1 MKRDPMPRRVRPM
14 LATLV
19 EDSFDRAGW
28 FFEIKWDGFRAI
40 AEVSGKKVYLYSRNL
55 LPFNDKYPPIV
66 KALQKLRHAAVID
79 GEIIALNKK
88 GMPDFHAL
96 QNYGDIGAPLQYAV
110 FDLLWLD
117 GRDLR
122 NSPLYERKALLASI
136 LPRDGRLVLSSHIE
150 GKGKAFFKEMQK
162 RRFEGMLA
170 KNSLSPY
177 LEGARGTEWLKV
189 KTWHEQEAVIVGF
202 TAPRGSRKNLGAL
215 VLAAYAGRG
224 KKKKLIYIGHSGG
237 GFTEKEL
244 RDLCNKLSKIKTPAP
259 PIDEKVPVNS
269 PITWVRPKYVCEMR
283 FSEWTP
289 EGRMRHPIYTGM
301 RPDKKPGEV
310 VKEI

>member
-1 MKRDPMPRRVRPM
+1 MPRRVRPM

-19 EDSFDRAGW
+19 EEPFDKAGW

-40 AEVSGKKVYLYSRNL
+40 AEVERGRVNMYSRNL
-55 LPFNDKYPPIV
+55 LPFNAKYPSIV
-66 KALQKLRHAAVID
+66 AALKKLKEAAVLD
-79 GEIIALNKK
+79 GEIVALNAK

-96 QNYGDIGAPLQYAV
+96 QDYGERGAPLQYVV
-110 FDLLWLD
+110 FDLLWLG

-122 NSPLYERKALLASI
+122 DSPLYERKALLASI
-136 LPRDGRLVLSSHIE
+136 LPHDRRLVFSAHIE
-150 GKGKAFFKEMQK
+150 GKGKAFFKEMKK

-170 KNSLSPY
+170 KDSLSPY
-177 LEGARGTEWLKV
+177 REGKRGTEWLKV
-189 KTWHEQEAVIVGF
+189 KTWLEQEAVIVGF
-202 TAPRGSRKNLGAL
+202 TAPRKTRKNLGAL
-215 VLAAYAGRG
+215 VLAAYSGRG
-224 KKKKLIYIGHSGG
+224 KNKRLTYIGHSGG

-244 RDLCNKLSKIKTPAP
+244 ADLHTKLGKIRTKTP

-301 RPDKKPGEV
+301 RPDKKPSEV
-310 VKEI
+310 VKEMPK